1 MSIGFVKFNETQGQG
16 GGFIVVVMPRG
27 VWHLQCAQYK
37 TKRKKKKKTYV
48 HLKGLGQFRLGK
60 RHPKA
65 KHMQPER
72 TFGDK

>member
-1 MSIGFVKFNETQGQG
+1 MKHKGREVGLLWLLCQEAFGICSVLNTK
-16 GGFIVVVMPRG
+16 PRE
-27 VWHLQCAQYK
+27 
-37 TKRKKKKKTYV
+37 KKKKKTYV